1 MKLTYTP
8 TDPGDARMCEV
19 FGITFEAGKAED
31 VSDLS
36 DAFKAKLKA
45 NPQFTAA
52 TRGRPAASDAE

>member
-1 MKLTYTP
+1 
-8 TDPGDARMCEV
+8 MCEV

-36 DAFKAKLKA
+36 EAHKAKLKA

-52 TRGRPAASDAE
+52 TRRRPAASDAE